1 MKTYPTLSNNNKAGL
16 NGSTSLHL
24 SNERSKVLT
33 SPHNGINKGM
43 SQNPS
48 LSSLSL
54 EVAAQSKE
62 LAARA

>member
-43 SQNPS
+43 SQNPGTP
-48 LSSLSL
+48 LFAL
-54 EVAAQSKE
+54 K
-62 LAARA
+62 